1 MHQLGLKGMPR
12 RVYTY
17 LPETGWASLNL
28 LASLGALVLAAGV
41 VLFIVNVFWARRLG
55 NIAGDNPWGADTL
68 EWSLASPPPDY
79 NFHRIPVVEGGY
91 ALWDKS
97 KETPIV
103 VGLSSI
109 KRETLVT
116 SVVDAVPELRYELPG
131 PSIWPLLL
139 ALATAE
145 TFIVGIFT
153 PWAFAVGAVLTF
165 AVFAGWF
172 FGSPNYENV
181 NAEEPPDRRH
191 PTETPEYLRPEEA

>member
-1 MHQLGLKGMPR
+1 
-12 RVYTY
+12 V
-17 LPETGWASLNL
+17 
-28 LASLGALVLAAGV
+28 GALILAVGVL
-41 VLFIVNVFWARRLG
+41 LFIVNFFWARRFG
-55 NIAGDNPWGADTL
+55 TVAGPNPWGADTL
-68 EWSLASPPPDY
+68 EWGLASPPPDY
-79 NFHRIPVVEGGY
+79 NFFRIPMIEGRH

-97 KETPIV
+97 DHTPVV
-103 VGLSSI
+103 VGLSST

-145 TFIVGIFT
+145 TFIIGIFT

-172 FGSPNYENV
+172 FGTPNYENADA
-181 NAEEPPDRRH
+181 NEPPDQ
-191 PTETPEYLRPEEA
+191 PDVIETPEYLRPEEA